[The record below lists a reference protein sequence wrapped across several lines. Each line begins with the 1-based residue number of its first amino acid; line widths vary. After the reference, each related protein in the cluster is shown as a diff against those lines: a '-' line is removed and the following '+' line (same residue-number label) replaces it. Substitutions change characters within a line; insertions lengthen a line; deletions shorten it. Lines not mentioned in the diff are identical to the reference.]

1 MDRMVSST
9 DRAPSTVTG
18 SAVEAVARRDRLVVA
33 AGLAVL
39 TALGWTYLLVLAAQM
54 GGMEA
59 AMPAEMPTGSG
70 GEMGQMAMPAFRP
83 WSAADVAL
91 TFVMWAVMMVAMM
104 TPGAAPMILLYAA
117 VARKTRGGGVAAHT
131 GAFAAGY
138 LATWTAF
145 SAIATLLQWL
155 LGRAALLSPMMVSTS
170 TALGGVLL
178 VLAGVYQLTPLK
190 RACLD
195 HCRSPVHF
203 LTGHWRPGGA
213 GAFRMG
219 LAHGAFCVGCCWVL
233 MALLFVGGV
242 MNLLWIAALAGFV
255 LLEKVLP
262 HGGLVGRA
270 IGAMLIAAG
279 VWMLAGTGTAGT

>member
-18 SAVEAVARRDRLVVA
+18 SAVEAVARRDRLVVT

-39 TALGWTYLLVLAAQM
+39 TALGWTY
-54 GGMEA
+54 
-59 AMPAEMPTGSG
+59 
-70 GEMGQMAMPAFRP
+70 
-83 WSAADVAL
+83 
-91 TFVMWAVMMVAMM
+91 
-104 TPGAAPMILLYAA
+104 
-117 VARKTRGGGVAAHT
+117 
-131 GAFAAGY
+131 
-138 LATWTAF
+138 
-145 SAIATLLQWL
+145 
-155 LGRAALLSPMMVSTS
+155 
-170 TALGGVLL
+170 LL

-262 HGGLVGRA
+262 HGSLVGRA

>member
-1 MDRMVSST
+1 M
-9 DRAPSTVTG
+9 
-18 SAVEAVARRDRLVVA
+18 
-33 AGLAVL
+33 
-39 TALGWTYLLVLAAQM
+39 
-54 GGMEA
+54 
-59 AMPAEMPTGSG
+59 
-70 GEMGQMAMPAFRP
+70 
-83 WSAADVAL
+83 
-91 TFVMWAVMMVAMM
+91 
-104 TPGAAPMILLYAA
+104 
-117 VARKTRGGGVAAHT
+117 
-131 GAFAAGY
+131 
-138 LATWTAF
+138 
-145 SAIATLLQWL
+145 
-155 LGRAALLSPMMVSTS
+155 
-170 TALGGVLL
+170 
-178 VLAGVYQLTPLK
+178 
-190 RACLD
+190 
-195 HCRSPVHF
+195 HF

>member
-9 DRAPSTVTG
+9 DRAPSTVAG
-18 SAVEAVARRDRLVVA
+18 SAVEAVARRDRLVVT

-39 TALGWTYLLVLAAQM
+39 TALGWTY
-54 GGMEA
+54 
-59 AMPAEMPTGSG
+59 
-70 GEMGQMAMPAFRP
+70 
-83 WSAADVAL
+83 
-91 TFVMWAVMMVAMM
+91 
-104 TPGAAPMILLYAA
+104 
-117 VARKTRGGGVAAHT
+117 
-131 GAFAAGY
+131 
-138 LATWTAF
+138 
-145 SAIATLLQWL
+145 
-155 LGRAALLSPMMVSTS
+155 
-170 TALGGVLL
+170 LL

-262 HGGLVGRA
+262 HGSLVGRA

-279 VWMLAGTGTAGT
+279 VWMLAGTGTAGTWRPRKTSRRIPQMPGGLRRRSSGKRPPDLPQDHIADGGGSALR